1 MIANIIKATST
12 ANALHFRTRKHG
24 IIKVQIARE
33 TGTKVGATLYSD
45 ALSQP
50 GTPGASY
57 LGMFAWNAQQIAAA
71 MQP

>member
-1 MIANIIKATST
+1 VTAVFLENITSPK
-12 ANALHFRTRKHG
+12 L
-24 IIKVQIARE
+24 VQQIARE